1 MGYFEDRFG
10 VERVVVNELGGLVRY
25 ESSRLA
31 GVVLID
37 GWILDCCIN
46 G

>member
-1 MGYFEDRFG
+1 MDLFENRFG
-10 VERVVVNELGGLVRY
+10 VEGVVVNELGGLVRY
-25 ESSRLA
+25 ESFRLA